1 MTNKLLKWSLQLAAI
16 LAICGLAGCRLLTI
30 G

>member
-1 MTNKLLKWSLQLAAI
+1 MFYKLVMWSFQLAVI
-16 LAICGLAGCRLLTI
+16 IAICGLAGCRLLTI